1 MSKQEEDPQSIGA
14 LTEKRK
20 RVMTQE
26 ALQYTV
32 ENKQKTAKSLERKLK
47 RIIESLEALEPK
59 SCSNNMLREL
69 MAATE
74 EFDLIRQE
82 LASLY
87 KQDKRGVYESQAF
100 LMGENTTLQ
109 LADQLISKI
118 KSAQKPDKLS
128 DTMSV
133 RSRDSRR
140 SRASRASTSSSVIRM
155 RALVEAAT
163 AKEQAEYDR
172 LMAEKENEMKQ
183 REAEEEKRRQQARAQ
198 HERDVAIMSA
208 DKRVAVAN
216 AKLKAIQ
223 ESFIEKELNDP
234 IGLPDMEITECQERT
249 MTWVNS
255 SYPLYNICDSNPK
268 GATALNDERTTKGEE
283 HTPANLY
290 VAGEEHLLDDENIP
304 IEGHTP
310 VNICTPGRE
319 HSLVKENTPKEG
331 HTPANVY
338 SHEEENALAETH
350 IPEVRYTPTEGE
362 RRNLATAP
370 TTKVTQNMASPTNP
384 QREFVKVIGKPPP
397 STHYTFNYPHPS
409 GFSVKQPALHSTPK
423 ETSSG
428 IPLETFAASN
438 QRLVASLAKQS
449 LPKCHPDLFDGD
461 VTMFHSWKRSFKA
474 MVRDADVTADQEINY
489 LRNYTNG
496 EPQQLVDNYRKRQGD
511 NPASTLAELWTELER
526 RFGNTAALTQALLE
540 RLSSAA
546 SFGEKDNTRLQ
557 KLADLCV
564 DVDCQMT
571 HLPGLA
577 CLNYPIAIRPVIEKL
592 PASLKTKWEKE
603 IVRYA
608 EKHND
613 AYPTFCK
620 FSKMIQN
627 QAKLRNHPNVSAGGN
642 SQSSQTQNRRREE
655 KKGRFPQSGDE
666 TKRPLKT
673 SMDEA
678 DGNTPRKENPP
689 PPKAKHC
696 LFHKRAGHELTECM
710 TFKKMTVKE
719 REQWVR
725 EERVCFRCFSPNHV
739 ASVCTENVKCS
750 ICGSRRH
757 PNLLHLT
764 NEEKKERAKETE
776 ASKESQEN
784 VIPKCTSVCK
794 GTPGGLSCSKTVLV
808 DVYREDHPNDVH
820 RVYAIVDD
828 QSNASIISTELADKL
843 NAEGPDWKYYLS
855 TCGGDREVRY
865 GRRISG
871 LIIRSI
877 HGRTSKLPTLI
888 ECDGIPQEKKEI
900 PTPEIARE
908 HPHLRS
914 IAEEI
919 PPLDKEA
926 KIQLLIGRDAPELL
940 KVRAFK
946 NGPKGAPWAQKL
958 ALGWTISGQT
968 CLDLTDRPIHIQ
980 AKRTRIARDEI
991 VDTTSTDGLTPY
1003 NLSAHAAYTAA
1014 NTGAEYEIVRC
1025 PNTLN
1030 FREGFT
1036 EARDTRSPGEG
1047 VYHETENDDVAGL
1060 SIDDRKFIEIMDK
1073 GIHKNERGNWEMPL
1087 PFRSHNVSMPDNR
1100 GYAAK
1105 RLNGLLR
1112 TFKRKPKMEKDY
1124 LEFMGKMLDKGHAV
1138 PVPDEEISSKQGS
1151 GQLWYLPHFG
1161 VYHPK
1166 KPDQI
1171 RVVFDSS
1178 AECQGKSLNQE
1189 LLTGPDLMNSL
1200 TGVLIRFRRED
1211 VAAMC
1216 DVEQMFH
1223 SFHVTPEHRDF
1234 LRFLWFKNNDLS
1246 MPITEFRMT
1255 VHLFGNGPSPAVA
1268 TYGLRRTVDDGEEHD
1283 PEVKEFVQRNF
1294 YVDDGL
1300 VSKATAEEVVTL
1312 IKNTQAA
1319 LGSANLRLHKVV
1331 SNSVSVMKAFP
1342 TEDLAKDIRSL
1353 DLTQDNLPA
1362 QRSLGVFWNLE
1373 TDAFTYKVSVP
1384 DKPFTRRGVLS
1395 VVNSIYD
1402 PLGLAAPVLLD
1413 GRLLLQRLVAMG
1425 KKKTSTV
1432 SLGWDDPLPEELAS
1446 GWQRWKTA
1454 LPDLQNVSIPRC
1466 LHPVH
1471 FSPTTKA
1478 EIHAFSDAS
1487 QRAIGVAVYLRLFN
1501 PKGEVCVSLMFG
1513 QAKVAPINPISV
1525 PRLELCGAVLAVQA
1539 VDRIT
1544 KEIDIAIADTVFY
1557 TDSRVVLGYIC
1568 NESRRF
1574 HIYVANRVQTIR
1586 KISSPDQWRY
1596 VESSNNPADLATR
1609 GLHPKD
1615 LAESSWLR
1623 GPEFLRN
1630 TSETS
1635 IPGEE
1640 KALLSADDPEV
1651 RKEPKLVMTRTMLTE
1666 SPTMGAERFK
1676 RYSSWSSLRRAI
1688 AVLIAKV
1695 KSQKERNTCGGRSLH
1710 VRYLY
1715 LSPEVMAQATEVI
1728 IKSVQRETF
1737 KEELDIIAQSSSRND
1752 GDRNR
1757 AKAKKKSLK
1766 KSSVYRL
1773 DPYID
1778 DTGILRVGGRLH
1790 QTDLTFKE
1798 KHPVLLPKGHHVSM
1812 LILRYYH
1819 EQVHHQG
1826 RQITHGAL
1834 RNAGYWLVG
1843 GHGAVASLISSCVTC
1858 RRLRGPMLEQKMADL
1873 PPDRAEIGP
1882 PFTNVGFDV
1891 FGPWTVQTRRT
1902 RGGAAGS
1909 KRWGLVFTCLASRA
1923 IHIELLET
1931 MDASSFICALRR
1943 FFSIR
1948 GPVTRLRCDRGSNFV
1963 GGKSELDEALAEM
1976 DKKSVERYLSEQDC
1990 EWQFN
1995 PPHASHFGGVWERQI
2010 GTIRRIL
2017 DAMLIESG
2025 VQKLTHELLVT
2036 LMSEVAAIVNSRP
2049 ITAIPSDTDE
2059 PLPLTPST
2067 LLTQKTRPLG
2077 PLPGKFVSQ
2086 DLYARRRWRKVQY
2099 LAEQFWIRWRREYI
2113 QNLQVKTKWNREHR
2127 NLAVDDIVLM
2137 KDEQAHRNNWPL
2149 GRVVHAIKSEDG
2161 RVRRAT
2167 VLICR
2172 DGQKRTYERPIG
2184 ALVLLVPS
2192 DEHSV
2197 R

>member
-776 ASKESQEN
+776 ASKKSQEN